1 MSAQP
6 KLTKLQKELVDR
18 YVLTP
23 LSYWSDGSL
32 ESKDTGDTMI
42 TGKILEVKHSHNRVI
57 VDVLYEEYNNNAIS
71 YCWIPEKHIRKWLQD
86 EDFVYSGDTPQL
98 HSDYEQSEF
107 DADDTHS
114 EGGDDS

>member
-42 TGKILEVKHSHNRVI
+42 TGKILEVKHFQKRVF
-57 VDVLYEEYNNNAIS
+57 VDFIYEEYNG
-71 YCWIPEKHIRKWLQD
+71 EKI
-86 EDFVYSGDTPQL
+86 
-98 HSDYEQSEF
+98 
-107 DADDTHS
+107 
-114 EGGDDS
+114 